1 MSQRSRAEEPAHPV
15 SHLCVLRKIA
25 ALNQPVDIGPASE
38 QTATPTLNAAAISLL
53 TPLLE
58 NPASFA
64 AEIHYCGGCRVIDCG
79 VSAGGGNR
87 LGILLARAALGGR
100 GGVSLSENAGGTP
113 LEQVWPQC
121 PWPVVEVT
129 SADPVAACLGA
140 QYAGWK
146 VDENG
151 YFAMASGPLRAAI
164 GGEPLYDT
172 IGGRERPATA
182 VGLLESGQLPPEQ
195 VCRGL
200 ADRAGV
206 DPDGLILLV
215 AATASPAG
223 TLQVVA
229 RSLETA
235 LHQLHERHFDLSRIV
250 AGRAAAPL
258 PPVAAADLAAIG
270 RTNDAILYG
279 GFAQLEVVGDDASLD
294 LIGPEIVSSHS
305 PAHGQPFG
313 ELFKQAKGDFYALD
327 PALFAPAVVEFI
339 NRDTGRCHRFGRIEA
354 EVVARSFSAAG

>member
-1 MSQRSRAEEPAHPV
+1 MSEQPALPV
-15 SHLCVLRKIA
+15 QHLCVLRKIA
-25 ALNQPVDIGPASE
+25 ALNQPADIGSAAE
-38 QTATPTLNAAAISLL
+38 QAAKPSLNAAAVSLL

-58 NPASFA
+58 NPAGFA
-64 AEIHYCGGCRVIDCG
+64 AEIHHRGGCRVIDCG

-100 GGVSLSENAGGTP
+100 AEVSLHDTAGGTP
-113 LEQVWPQC
+113 LEQVWPDC
-121 PWPVVEVT
+121 SWPVVEVA
-129 SADPVAACLGA
+129 SPDPVAACLAA

-146 VDENG
+146 VDTSG

-164 GGEPLYDT
+164 GGEPVFDT
-172 IGGRERPATA
+172 IGRQERPAVA

-195 VCRGL
+195 VCRQL

-206 DPDGLILLV
+206 TPDGLILLV

-258 PPVAAADLAAIG
+258 PPVAADDLAAIG

-294 LIGPEIVSSHS
+294 LIGPQIVSSHS
-305 PAHGQPFG
+305 PAHGEPFR
-313 ELFKQAKGDFYALD
+313 ELFKRAKGDFYALD
-327 PALFAPAVVEFI
+327 PALFAPAVVEFV
-339 NRDTGRCHRFGRIEA
+339 NRDTGYRGRFGRIEP
-354 EVVARSFSAAG
+354 EVVARSFSAAD